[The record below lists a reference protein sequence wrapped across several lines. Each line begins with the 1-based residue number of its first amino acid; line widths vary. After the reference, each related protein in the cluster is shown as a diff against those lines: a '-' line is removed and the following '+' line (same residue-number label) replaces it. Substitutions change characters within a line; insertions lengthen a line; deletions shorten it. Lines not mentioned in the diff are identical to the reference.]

1 MKQIGEEKEE
11 KKRKRRKK
19 RRGKKRRGKGER
31 KRKKKGS
38 KRGAE
43 ARNQNVPSAQ
53 SSISSRA
60 QHIGIMPAREI
71 LVLLLLLKINA
82 TELDLMY
89 GRCICILLSKILF

>member
-1 MKQIGEEKEE
+1 MEQIGEEKE

-38 KRGAE
+38 KRRTE

-53 SSISSRA
+53 SSISPRA
-60 QHIGIMPAREI
+60 QHIGIMPARETTI
-71 LVLLLLLKINA
+71 TTTTTLGAKMINLQ
-82 TELDLMY
+82 EEDLQV
-89 GRCICILLSKILF
+89 GKQIGK